1 MERDTEFYRTY
12 VYFLFAEGKFY
23 PVGGGKG
30 TPEFEERLSKI
41 KKFLEEKNYKV
52 TQNDIEVRKGVIS
65 IWNCPGEENLKSFV
79 DALFDLLKKIEY
91 KIDPELS
98 ISLPATSKAK
108 SFETT
113 IKTLTD
119 IKKFAVIRS
128 NTNAEIKDKILSH
141 YGDGTSRIFAGDA
154 NPKSIINLEQEL
166 FVNNLVTDRIQGA
179 KFINSSVNVEV
190 KESMQK
196 VLKLK
201 ADGLKCG
208 GMRFCGSFPEEGLAE
223 SEILIKKI
231 ACDGSIENSYVSFG
245 SEKSNDVLS
254 ARRELEE
261 KKREAINYFNDKAT
275 FVRRQIITGQKFGLD
290 IKDKKWIKYLFE
302 QVQKD
307 YKKSAGSESVLDYL
321 VDILTQQNSEIFVG
335 EVKTINGKKYRAKK
349 EMENLKKQKL
359 NILKRMDELKE
370 NIRKQ
375 EEKIAAYKE
384 KIRKE
389 YWENKLYMLK
399 PFGEFWLEQ
408 LKATFGEKKDH
419 REELKELFGKFI
431 GITTSIEAFDNCP
444 EYHNFLTIF
453 KSFSIIHREMT
464 KRLVE
469 LVTQNKEYIDY
480 LVGEAAKVKEP
491 NFVANSLNNS
501 FLRFDYNDFA
511 IIKGAVSKC
520 RIFGGTH
527 NRFVVLGKINE
538 SEIECDDI
546 SVNGSIDNYSRIL
559 TKCLTA
565 ERCSIGV
572 KIQTGPGSRILI
584 NDVEHY
590 EEYEFKNFGMNVMLS
605 EVQGRQNVYEL
616 SFHNTNGK
624 V

>member
-23 PVGGGKG
+23 PIGGGKG

-79 DALFDLLKKIEY
+79 NALFELLIKIEY
-91 KIDPELS
+91 KIDSELS
-98 ISLPATSKAK
+98 INLPATSKAK

-113 IKTLTD
+113 IKTLSD
-119 IKKFAVIRS
+119 IKKFAVIRNITDS
-128 NTNAEIKDKILSH
+128 EIKDKLLSH
-141 YGDGTSRIFAGDA
+141 YGDGRSRIIAGDA
-154 NPKSIINLEQEL
+154 KPKTIVNLEQEL
-166 FVNNLVTDRIQGA
+166 FVNNLATQRIQGA
-179 KFINSSVNVEV
+179 KFINASINVEV
-190 KESMQK
+190 EDTIQK
-196 VLKLK
+196 VLKMK
-201 ADGLKCG
+201 ADGLRCG
-208 GMRFCGSFPEEGLAE
+208 GMRFCGVFPEEGLTE
-223 SEILIKKI
+223 SEILIKQV
-231 ACDGSIENSYVSFG
+231 ACNGSIENSYVSFG
-245 SEKSNDVLS
+245 SEKSNDILN

-261 KKREAINYFNDKAT
+261 KKLKLINYFNDKAILI
-275 FVRRQIITGQKFGLD
+275 RRQIITAQKFGLD

-307 YKKSAGSESVLDYL
+307 YKKSVGSESMLDYL
-321 VDILTQQNSEIFVG
+321 VDILAQQNSEMFVG
-335 EVKTINGKKYRAKK
+335 EVKTINGKKHRAKR
-349 EMENLKKQKL
+349 EMEILKRQKL

-370 NIRKQ
+370 SLRKQ
-375 EEKIAAYKE
+375 EEEIAAYKE
-384 KIRKE
+384 KIRKA
-389 YWENKLYMLK
+389 YWDKKLYMNV
-399 PFGEFWLEQ
+399 PFGQFWLEQ
-408 LKATFGEKKDH
+408 LKTTFGDKKDH
-419 REELKELFGKFI
+419 REELKELFVKFI
-431 GITTSIEAFDNCP
+431 GITTSIEAFNNCP

-469 LVTQNKEYIDY
+469 LVTQNKEYVDY

-501 FLRFDYNDFA
+501 FIRLDYNDFA
-511 IIKGAVSKC
+511 IIKGTVSKC

-546 SVNGSIDNYSRIL
+546 SVNGSIDNNSRIL

-572 KIQTGPGSRILI
+572 KIQTGPGSRILLNGI
-584 NDVEHY
+584 EHY
-590 EEYEFKNFGMNVMLS
+590 EEYEFKNFGMNVMMS
-605 EVQGRQNVYEL
+605 EVPGRQHVYEL
-616 SFHNTNGK
+616 SFS
-624 V
+624 